1 VNRNHP
7 GRAFALLATGI
18 LALAAFAA
26 CGDDGADADAADQSA
41 DMGTV
46 VNAVIALD
54 RAGLHEIDE
63 SIREGK
69 VPPTAH
75 FTALQLQ
82 TLVLL
87 TPWPEHLRP
96 QAETLAG
103 LLGDMAAAVDNEPV
117 VLPEAQEASR
127 KAHVAHHEFSVLVW
141 EELYREAG
149 ITADAEGHSN

>member
-1 VNRNHP
+1 MNRSP
-7 GRAFALLATGI
+7 RRALALLATGI
-18 LALAAFAA
+18 LAAAALSA
-26 CGDDGADADAADQSA
+26 CGDGDGEAAAADHSV
-41 DMGTV
+41 DTGIV

-69 VPPTAH
+69 VPPTAR

-87 TPWPEHLRP
+87 TPWPEDLQP
-96 QAETLAG
+96 QAEALAG
-103 LLGDMAAAVDNEPV
+103 LLGDMAAALDHEPV

-127 KAHVAHHEFSVLVW
+127 LAHVAHHEFSMLVW
-141 EELYREAG
+141 EELYAEAG
-149 ITADAEGHSN
+149 ITAEAMDHSN

>member
-1 VNRNHP
+1 MNRNHA

-18 LALAAFAA
+18 LAIAAFAA
-26 CGDDGADADAADQSA
+26 CGDDGADVTAADT
-41 DMGTV
+41 GTV

-75 FTALQLQ
+75 TTAVQMQ
-82 TLVLL
+82 TLVAL
-87 TPWPEHLRP
+87 TPWPEHLRS
-96 QAETLAG
+96 QADALAAI
-103 LLGDMAAAVDNEPV
+103 LGEFAAALDADEV

-141 EELYREAG
+141 EELYRQAG
-149 ITADAEGHSN
+149 LTAAAEGHSN

>member
-1 VNRNHP
+1 MNRTHP

-18 LALAAFAA
+18 LAIAAFAA
-26 CGDDGADADAADQSA
+26 CGDDGAGAGATAADT
-41 DMGTV
+41 GTI

-103 LLGDMAAAVDNEPV
+103 LLGDMAGAVDNEPV

-141 EELYREAG
+141 EELYRQAG
-149 ITADAEGHSN
+149 LTADAEGHSN